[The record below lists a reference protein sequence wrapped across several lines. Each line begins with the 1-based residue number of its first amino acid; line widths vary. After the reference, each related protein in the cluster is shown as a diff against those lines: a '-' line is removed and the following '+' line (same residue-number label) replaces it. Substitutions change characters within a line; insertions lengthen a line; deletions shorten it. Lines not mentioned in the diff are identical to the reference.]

1 MTVLSSLIIYAI
13 LSAVLALLEW
23 IPTKKAVAHDAKP
36 LTKKESIATYL
47 AQVLLSF
54 AILFYYGISVQAVLL
69 WMLFFVL
76 FCIAVIDAKTQEI
89 PPYWNIAIL
98 VLGIIAIFVFPQVS
112 IVSRLI
118 GMLLISVPLF
128 LIIQVIPYGFGGGD
142 IKMMFAAGFFL
153 GAKAIVI
160 ALFIGIV
167 SGAVYA
173 VVLLLTKRRKKTE
186 HFALGPFLSV
196 GVAVSVYADIGIR
209 LVDSYLH
216 YILHSMQM

>member
-47 AQVLLSF
+47 VQLLLSF

-160 ALFIGIV
+160 AFFIGIV

-173 VVLLLTKRRKKTE
+173 VFLLLTKRRKKTE

>member
-1 MTVLSSLIIYAI
+1 MTVLSSLIIYVI

-160 ALFIGIV
+160 AFFIGIV

-173 VVLLLTKRRKKTE
+173 VFLLLTKRRKKTE

>member
-13 LSAVLALLEW
+13 LSVVLALLEW

-47 AQVLLSF
+47 VQLLLSF

-160 ALFIGIV
+160 AFFIGIV

-173 VVLLLTKRRKKTE
+173 VFLLLTKRRKKTE

>member
-13 LSAVLALLEW
+13 LSAVLAMLEW

-128 LIIQVIPYGFGGGD
+128 MIIQVIRYGFGGGD

-160 ALFIGIV
+160 AFFIGIV

-173 VVLLLTKRRKKTE
+173 VFLLLTKRRKKTE

-196 GVAVSVYADIGIR
+196 GVAVSVYADIGIQ
-209 LVDSYLH
+209 LVDSYLY